1 MKKNMKTTRPML
13 LMIWMAFLW
22 LSSFAQTS
30 SLVVFN
36 EIKEDFTLSINGTRV
51 NTVPCQHLRVTDLK
65 PALYKVEAQFV
76 NLTLPLL
83 AVEIQIYAG
92 RETSYAI
99 MRDPNSKGPLAFHF
113 LSEFSTGYFPIAPQS
128 AVVVAYTGTATG
140 PVSTVIP
147 APIVNPVQPQVIV
160 TPPTEPVRPNPLPGY
175 NGLVGCAYPMD
186 PADFEE
192 AKKTI
197 AAKSFSDTKMQ
208 LAKQVT
214 RNNCLLT
221 KQVMEFMTLFSF
233 ESQKLEFAKYA
244 YEFTYDRGN
253 YYKINEA
260 FGFESSVR
268 DLEKYLQQK

>member
-1 MKKNMKTTRPML
+1 MKKNMKTARPLL
-13 LMIWMAFLW
+13 LMIWMAFSW
-22 LSSFAQTS
+22 LSSTAQTS

-36 EIKEDFTLSINGTRV
+36 ELKEDFTLYINGTRV
-51 NTVPCQHLRVTDLK
+51 NAVPCQHLRVTDLK
-65 PALYKVEAQFV
+65 PTLYKVEAQFV
-76 NLTLPLL
+76 NQVLPRP
-83 AVEIQIYAG
+83 AIEILISSG

-99 MRDPNSKGPLAFHF
+99 MRDPNGKAPLAFHF

-128 AVVVAYTGTATG
+128 AMVVTYTGPMTA
-140 PVSTVIP
+140 VIP
-147 APIVNPVQPQVIV
+147 APTPNPVQPQVIV
-160 TPPTEPVRPNPLPGY
+160 IPPTEPVRPNPLPGY
-175 NGLVGCAYPMD
+175 NGPVGCPYPMD
-186 PADFEE
+186 PFDFEE

-221 KQVMEFMTLFSF
+221 KQVIEFMTLFSF

-244 YEFTYDRGN
+244 YDFTYDRGN